1 MIFHYYLIIHITS
14 RVLCKNFFSCDH
26 QRNGKMENIFPSIE
40 AAEQGPVG
48 LPGTEAFLVPISY
61 RQECSLHDLWVP
73 KGRTVANQR
82 RMLTLGQL
90 RPTLLWPNGHKM
102 GCHFFF
108 LGIFLIQELNPSLLY
123 WQVDSL
129 PLHWLGDHLRPCT
142 KLNLATN
149 PILLQLCRGNKNTRL
164 LLPWSLA

>member
-1 MIFHYYLIIHITS
+1 MIFHYCLIINIIS
-14 RVLCKNFFSCDH
+14 RMLCKDFFLSDH

-40 AAEQGPVG
+40 AAGQGPVG

-61 RQECSLHDLWVP
+61 RQECSLHDLLWVP

-82 RMLTLGQL
+82 RMLMSGQSY
-90 RPTLLWPNGHKM
+90 PTLLWPSGHKM
-102 GCHFFF
+102 GCHFFPQ
-108 LGIFLIQELNPSLLY
+108 GIFPTQESNPSLLY

-142 KLNLATN
+142 KLDLVTT
-149 PILLQLCRGNKNTRL
+149 PCF
-164 LLPWSLA
+164 